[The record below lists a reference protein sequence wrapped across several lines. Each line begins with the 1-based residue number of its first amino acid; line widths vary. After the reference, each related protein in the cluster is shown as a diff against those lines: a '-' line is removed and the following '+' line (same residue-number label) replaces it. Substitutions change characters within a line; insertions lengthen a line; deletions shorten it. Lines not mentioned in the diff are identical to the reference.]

1 MMKPRVGPPFSAT
14 MAVLAIAVAVTAV
27 AVAGQGWDRRGRRAP
42 AFRPSEAAQPGFMFC
57 RLAYSSVRRE
67 ALGTGWNT
75 DYPDSDR
82 NFMIRFSELTKA
94 EISRWENG
102 EAFHAVVTLADDELF
117 SCPFIFASDVGT
129 AGFSVAEEDR
139 LREYLLKGGFL
150 WVDDFW
156 GRRAWANWEAQI
168 GRVLPRAQYEIVDV
182 QLSHP
187 MLQSLYN
194 VPDFPQVPSIQFWR
208 QSGRS
213 GTSERGGDSAEPHLR
228 AIFDEDGRAMVVMSH
243 NTDIA
248 DGWEREG
255 EDDEFFYNFSPAAY
269 GVGINIVLYVLSH

>member
-1 MMKPRVGPPFSAT
+1 MKLRPGALIV
-14 MAVLAIAVAVTAV
+14 VLAAVGVTAV
-27 AVAGQGWDRRGRRAP
+27 AAAAQGFGRGGRRAP
-42 AFRPSEAAQPGFMFC
+42 AFPPSYAEKPGFTFC
-57 RLAYSSVRRE
+57 RIAYTSVRYE
-67 ALGTGWNT
+67 ELGTGWTT

-94 EISRWENG
+94 EISRWANN
-102 EAFHAVVTLADDELF
+102 EAFHAVVTISDDELF
-117 SCPFIFASDVGT
+117 TCPFVFMSDVGT
-129 AGFSVAEEDR
+129 VGFSPIEIER

-156 GRRAWANWEAQI
+156 GDRAWAWWEAQI
-168 GRVLPRAQYEIVDV
+168 TRVLPEHDIVDV
-182 QLSHP
+182 ELSHP

-194 VPDFPQVPSIQFWR
+194 VPKFPQVPSIQFWR
-208 QSGRS
+208 RSGRR
-213 GTSERGGDSAEPHLR
+213 GTSERYVESAVPHLR
-228 AIFDEDGRAMVVMSH
+228 AIFGDDGRAIVVMSH

-269 GVGINIVLYVLSH
+269 GVGINIVLYALSH

>member
-1 MMKPRVGPPFSAT
+1 MRLRARPLVSA
-14 MAVLAIAVAVTAV
+14 ALALAVTAV
-27 AVAGQGWDRRGRRAP
+27 AVAAQGYGRWRRP
-42 AFRPSEAAQPGFMFC
+42 VTFKPSEAPNPGFMFC
-57 RLAYSSVRRE
+57 RIAYDQVRRE
-67 ALGTGWNT
+67 ALGTGWTT

-94 EISRWENG
+94 EISRWEG
-102 EAFHAVVTLADDELF
+102 GDAFHAVVTILDDELF
-117 SCPFIFASDVGT
+117 QCPFVFMSDVGT
-129 AGFSVAEEDR
+129 IGLSSEEADR

-156 GRRAWANWEAQI
+156 GWRAWDHWEAQI
-168 GRVLPRAQYEIVDV
+168 RRVLPEANYEIVDV
-182 QLSHP
+182 GLEHP

-194 VPDFPQVPSIQFWR
+194 VPEFPQIPSIQFWR
-208 QSGRS
+208 RSGRS
-213 GTSERGGDSAEPHLR
+213 GTSERFQESAVPHLR
-228 AIFDEDGRAMVVMSH
+228 AILDEHGRVMVVMSH

-255 EDDEFFYNFSPAAY
+255 EDDEFFYSFSPAAY